1 MNLSCL
7 FLFVPSFFSNDQGVW
22 KKQANAFRKKG
33 RNTARARS
41 FTKFNFISITAKFE
55 FNFLVEQKVAAPH
68 RIWQKSVSAP
78 PRPKPLPEAVFLHF
92 ELHFLDLRPFLILVE
107 VLDPEQI
114 EPHSGWGLQG

>member
-7 FLFVPSFFSNDQGVW
+7 CLFSSSFFSNDQEVW
-22 KKQANAFRKKG
+22 KNQANAFRKKD

-68 RIWQKSVSAP
+68 RIWQKSFSAP
-78 PRPKPLPEAVFLHF
+78 PPPEPLPGAVFLHF
-92 ELHFLDLRPFLILVE
+92 ELHFLDLEPFLILV
-107 VLDPEQI
+107 
-114 EPHSGWGLQG
+114 